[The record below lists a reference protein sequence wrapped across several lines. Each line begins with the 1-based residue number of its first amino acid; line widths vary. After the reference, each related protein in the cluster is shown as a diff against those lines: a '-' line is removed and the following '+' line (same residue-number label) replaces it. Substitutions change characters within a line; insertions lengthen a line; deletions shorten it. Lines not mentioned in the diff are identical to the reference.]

1 MNTHSAVCQNV
12 INVKRDGE
20 GGLGIDKKCLE
31 NSAATFAHTYE
42 RQIEAFLMEK
52 NVSWQWNLY
61 VQLIGNLMEKIKYI
75 IIYYTKGRGNI
86 EAI

>member
-20 GGLGIDKKCLE
+20 EGLGIDKKCLE

-42 RQIEAFLMEK
+42 RQIEAFLMKK
-52 NVSWQWNLY
+52 NVS
-61 VQLIGNLMEKIKYI
+61 
-75 IIYYTKGRGNI
+75 
-86 EAI
+86 